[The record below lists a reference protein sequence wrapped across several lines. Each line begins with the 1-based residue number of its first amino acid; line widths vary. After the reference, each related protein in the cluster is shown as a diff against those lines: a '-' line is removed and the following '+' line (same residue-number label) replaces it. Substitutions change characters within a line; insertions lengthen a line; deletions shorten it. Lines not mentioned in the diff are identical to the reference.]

1 MLAEI
6 RGGSALGHL
15 GRHEEA
21 LRACDH
27 VAFWVFV
34 DQFKRELA
42 GGRWRR
48 ILGRGRLAL
57 RGLLPRGARAWD
69 DRAEDLWT
77 LDRGQEALDAYERAI
92 QLDPQSP
99 EAWNGRDQ
107 VLEGLGRSDEAIES
121 LERAVELDPDAFYF
135 TVLGDALARLGRHEE
150 ALAALSQACELDP
163 TDVGTWCRF
172 GDVLRELGRPEE
184 ALEASE
190 RATGLESRAWLVVA
204 YELAALGREA
214 EAREARVRA
223 KDLEPD

>member
-1 MLAEI
+1 M
-6 RGGSALGHL
+6 H
-15 GRHEEA
+15 
-21 LRACDH
+21 
-27 VAFWVFV
+27 
-34 DQFKRELA
+34 
-42 GGRWRR
+42 
-48 ILGRGRLAL
+48 
-57 RGLLPRGARAWD
+57 
-69 DRAEDLWT
+69 
-77 LDRGQEALDAYERAI
+77 
-92 QLDPQSP
+92 
-99 EAWNGRDQ
+99 
-107 VLEGLGRSDEAIES
+107 
-121 LERAVELDPDAFYF
+121 
-135 TVLGDALARLGRHEE
+135 ARLGRHEE